1 MNKPVLPVPRWM
13 GPVVLGLLAGQLALL
28 WVQGGLLNR
37 QHQDLMALR
46 EDVQILTETLE
57 DTLMPA
63 EDENGMLPMKVRPRK
78 GKTRIQRVSVMSE
91 DPEPAAR
98 ELEASRESAR
108 KAVEQARDAQQKLS
122 IQENARKA
130 EEAAKVRRAQGQ
142 GQTWLLVA
150 LVAGLLAL
158 VIRTWLRRRA

>member
-1 MNKPVLPVPRWM
+1 
-13 GPVVLGLLAGQLALL
+13 
-28 WVQGGLLNR
+28 
-37 QHQDLMALR
+37 
-46 EDVQILTETLE
+46 
-57 DTLMPA
+57 
-63 EDENGMLPMKVRPRK
+63 
-78 GKTRIQRVSVMSE
+78 
-91 DPEPAAR
+91 
-98 ELEASRESAR
+98 
-108 KAVEQARDAQQKLS
+108 VEQARDAQQKLS